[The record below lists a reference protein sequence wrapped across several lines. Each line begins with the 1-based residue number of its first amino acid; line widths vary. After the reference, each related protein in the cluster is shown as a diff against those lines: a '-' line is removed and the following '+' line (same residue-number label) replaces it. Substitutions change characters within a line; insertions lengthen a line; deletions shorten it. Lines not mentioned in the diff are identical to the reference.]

1 MVKDKVVLF
10 EKKGPIAY
18 ITFNRPEKINA
29 MNGEVYDQLA
39 EVVKEYVADDDL
51 RCAIISGAGG
61 NFSSGGD
68 LKWFQERHRAEGR
81 YELYDFPG
89 YKELD
94 RCPKPVI
101 AAVDGYC
108 LASGFNCAV
117 LKCDIRIASERAV
130 FGMPAVKRALP
141 GGDSY
146 PMPFTWHM
154 TLGNALYMVL
164 TGKQL
169 SAEEAL
175 RMGIVSEVVPH
186 EKLMDRATELATIV
200 CECSPLH
207 VRAQKQLFYRLME
220 SPGSFCQR
228 LQEMILGPLSYTED
242 SLEGKQAFLE
252 KRAPVYKNK

>member
-1 MVKDKVVLF
+1 MTEDKVVLF

-18 ITFNRPEKINA
+18 ITLNRPAKLNA
-29 MNGEVYDQLA
+29 MNGEMYDLLA
-39 EVVKEYVADDDL
+39 KAVKEYTTDDDL

-68 LKWFQERHRAEGR
+68 LKWFQEWHRAKGR
-81 YELYDFPG
+81 GERYDFPA
-89 YKELD
+89 YKALD
-94 RCPKPVI
+94 RCLKPVI
-101 AAVDGYC
+101 AAIDGYC

-117 LKCDIRIASERAV
+117 LKCDIRIASERAI
-130 FGMPAVKRALP
+130 FGVPAVKRGLA

-154 TLGNALYMVL
+154 SLGNALYMML
-164 TGKQL
+164 TGKQI

-175 RMGIVSEVVPH
+175 RMGIISEVVPH
-186 EKLMDRATELATIV
+186 ERLMNRATELAKTV
-200 CECSPLH
+200 CECSPMH
-207 VRAQKQLFYRLME
+207 VRAQKEFLYRLME

-242 SLEGKQAFLE
+242 SEEGTQAFLD
-252 KRAPVYKNK
+252 KRKAEYKGK

>member
-1 MVKDKVVLF
+1 MAKDKVVLF

-18 ITFNRPEKINA
+18 ITLNRPEKINA
-29 MNGEVYDQLA
+29 MNGEMYDLLA
-39 EVVKEYVADDDL
+39 EVVKEYTADDDL

-68 LKWFQERHRAEGR
+68 LKFFQETRRVAGR
-81 YELYDFPG
+81 YELYDFPA
-89 YKELD
+89 YKALD
-94 RCPKPVI
+94 HCPKPVI

-117 LKCDIRIASERAV
+117 FKCDIRIASERAV

-154 TLGNALYMVL
+154 TLGNALYMIL
-164 TGKQL
+164 TGKML

-186 EKLMDRATELATIV
+186 ENLMDRATELATIV
-200 CECSPLH
+200 CECSTVH
-207 VRAQKQLFYRLME
+207 IRAQKQFLYRLME
-220 SPGSFCQR
+220 SPGSFCLR
-228 LQEMILGPLSYTED
+228 LQEMILGPLSDTED
-242 SLEGKQAFLE
+242 SIEGKKAFIE
-252 KRAPVYKNK
+252 KRRPLYKNS